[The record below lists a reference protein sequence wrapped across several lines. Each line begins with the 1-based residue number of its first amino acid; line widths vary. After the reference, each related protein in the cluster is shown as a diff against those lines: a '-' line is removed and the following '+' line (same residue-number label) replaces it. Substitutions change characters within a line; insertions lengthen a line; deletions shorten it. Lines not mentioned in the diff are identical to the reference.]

1 MTILTNKYLQNYIIS
16 NKIDT
21 TKPFN
26 LNLSSNQITSIE
38 KDAFKDCNNL
48 VQLSLN
54 DNNLISIE
62 KDAFKD
68 CNNFEYLNLS
78 SNQIPFIEN
87 KYYVTREEILRLIK
101 DLNILELVKNLKSL
115 DKEVDNLDCLIDGN
129 TTLNDI
135 KDKIGKYK
143 QEIIEQINN

>member
-26 LNLSSNQITSIE
+26 LNLSSNQIT
-38 KDAFKDCNNL
+38 
-48 VQLSLN
+48 
-54 DNNLISIE
+54 SIE

-115 DKEVDNLDCLIDGN
+115 DKEVDNVDCLIDGN

-135 KDKIGKYK
+135 KDKIGDIKDKISKYK
-143 QEIIEQINN
+143 QEIIEQIINFLLR